1 MDGVPAGVRVLPRL
15 LLNLLSTLRL
25 AELGLEAH
33 VPRSEA
39 RGAVVISALAVVL
52 GELVRRCC
60 ADGRRTLWNRMRHT
74 GRWVAGASAHSSS
87 TLAHLAS
94 SSTYA
99 PTSRGGLVRPTSS
112 CAPRLARRVRRSTRS
127 PKRLPF
133 RREKSPEGGVFKF
146 AKPVRRWASSFVELH
161 LLWCRL
167 WDETTKSSQAF
178 ERASC
183 SCHAALA
190 YHCEPGSVDGTAGH
204 RAGSAASS
212 AGDARVRWR
221 RCCANRWASHGGLL
235 HGGAGRVA
243 LHLVR

>member
-1 MDGVPAGVRVLPRL
+1 MAPHRSAPRGAQKVEQAAIRTFRRPRPRTLVGTPRGVCVGQSWPTPGAHDRLHESNGSNIRARAWMSCQRACGVLPRL

-133 RREKSPEGGVFKF
+133 RGEKKSRGGCF
-146 AKPVRRWASSFVELH
+146 
-161 LLWCRL
+161 
-167 WDETTKSSQAF
+167 
-178 ERASC
+178 
-183 SCHAALA
+183 
-190 YHCEPGSVDGTAGH
+190 
-204 RAGSAASS
+204 
-212 AGDARVRWR
+212 
-221 RCCANRWASHGGLL
+221 
-235 HGGAGRVA
+235 
-243 LHLVR
+243 